1 VNIQLDEAGKRLSK
15 ARNLLLAGDFEA
27 NDYRLIKSET
37 EERINRLEAQL
48 RALVTD
54 TTNIES
60 LWDKAIR
67 NISQLDILYKENKVI
82 HQLKITSL
90 MFPEKLTFDE
100 FHYRTTRLNVAS
112 DLVCLIENNDGLDKQ
127 LASNIVSIC

>member
-127 LASNIVSIC
+127 LASKTPY